1 MQPITPKLEMIHF
14 KPTRKSQILRYLYS
28 LLLVA
33 AASAFTELVTPE
45 FSPTNLIMI
54 YLLGVVLA
62 AVYLGRGPAI
72 LASITGVL
80 VFDFFFVPPRY
91 TLSVADTEYLLSLIG
106 FLIVGVVISYL
117 AAKAREQALSAQ
129 MREAETS
136 TLYALSRDLA
146 ITNDLDEIY
155 AAVSANIAQ
164 MIKSDTIIILA
175 SNNGNQVLSAK
186 SGSPGLVFNDEVV
199 RWVIDHCKVAGKGTS
214 YFSHVEGNYLPLRT
228 AQQTI
233 GVLFVHPRNANE
245 TPIPGNSRLM
255 EAFASQVALAIEH
268 SQLAEQSRQMK
279 LLQAVENLQNALLNS
294 ISHDLRTPLVSI
306 TGVLSTLEDESTP
319 LEEEDRR
326 SLVTTAREEADR
338 LNRLVG
344 NLLDMTRLESGAMHI
359 KRDLTDIQDL
369 IGTVLGEI
377 EKRLGNRDVKI
388 DIPDNLPLVSMDFVL
403 IEHALINLIDN
414 AIKYSQENSLL
425 EIKAWEKEDEIYIA
439 ILDQGVGIP
448 PNDVTRIFNK
458 FYRVQ
463 RPEMVTGTGL
473 GLAISKGIVEA
484 HGGRIWAENRVSGG
498 TIFTMALPIIRA

>member
-1 MQPITPKLEMIHF
+1 MTHF
-14 KPTRKSQILRYLYS
+14 KPTKKLQILRYLYS
-28 LLLVA
+28 LSLVA
-33 AASAFTELVTPE
+33 AASVFTELVTPE

-54 YLLGVVLA
+54 YLLVVVLA

-72 LASITGVL
+72 LASVTGVL
-80 VFDFFFVPPRY
+80 VFDFFFVPPQY

-106 FLIVGVVISYL
+106 FLIVGVVISYM

-155 AAVSANIAQ
+155 TAVSTHIAQ
-164 MIKSDTIIILA
+164 IINGDTIIIL
-175 SNNGNQVLSAK
+175 SPINSHQVLS
-186 SGSPGLVFNDEVV
+186 SNSESPDLAFDEAVV
-199 RWVIDHCKVAGKGTS
+199 RWVIDHGKVAGKGTS
-214 YFSHVEGNYLPLRT
+214 HFSQVEGNYLPLHT

-233 GVLFVHPRNANE
+233 GVLFVRPRNADE
-245 TPIPGNSRLM
+245 TLSSGNSRVL

-279 LLQAVENLQNALLNS
+279 LLQAAEKLQNALLNS

-306 TGVLSTLEDESTP
+306 TGVLSTLEDENTP
-319 LEEEDRR
+319 LEEEDRK
-326 SLVTTAREEADR
+326 SLVSTAREEADR

-359 KRDLTDIQDL
+359 KRELTDIQDL
-369 IGTVLGEI
+369 IGAVLGET
-377 EKRLGNRDVKI
+377 EKRLGDREIKI
-388 DIPDNLPLVSMDFVL
+388 DVPDNLPLVSMDFVL
-403 IEHALINLIDN
+403 IVHAMVNLIDN
-414 AIKYSQENSLL
+414 AIKYSPENSPL
-425 EIKAWEKEDEIYIA
+425 EIKTWNQNEEIYIA
-439 ILDQGVGIP
+439 ILDHGVGIP
-448 PNDVTRIFNK
+448 PNDITRIFDK

-463 RPEMVTGTGL
+463 RPELVTGTGL

-484 HGGRIWAENRVSGG
+484 HGGRIWAENRESGG
-498 TIFTMALPIIRA
+498 TIFSIELPMIRE